1 MRLCRNLDRSQSSRR
16 HRKCNGRREVS
27 EESKSSVLQSKIPQ
41 NMVAFGEP
49 MSLLVPE
56 PIRQTVI
63 DLDHCSQI
71 KIGCC
76 GDAISQSKSGVD
88 GSQRSTKRII
98 AEETST
104 WNVLPIHLILT
115 ILRASQSRWN
125 RKLECRMHPSMVFWV
140 TRTRSRPSNN
150 KHQRFHHHE
159 TISRPKFN

>member
-1 MRLCRNLDRSQSSRR
+1 
-16 HRKCNGRREVS
+16 
-27 EESKSSVLQSKIPQ
+27 
-41 NMVAFGEP
+41 MVALGEP

-71 KIGCC
+71 KIGCS

-88 GSQRSTKRII
+88 GSQRSTKGII

-125 RKLECRMHPSMVFWV
+125 RKTQMTDASINGVWG
-140 TRTRSRPSNN
+140 N
-150 KHQRFHHHE
+150 KN
-159 TISRPKFN
+159 PKSSVE